1 MNRANHLLISRP
13 AAQQMNP
20 TLSQLER
27 FLFSHHFY
35 SGVRRAIG
43 ILLPI
48 AVLGG
53 IFGWYASGLVA
64 TFGALCVAFI
74 DQPGPHEHR
83 VREMLGGAALSTL
96 TVAVTGLASSHPI
109 AIWLVVM
116 AQCFGFSMLAVYGK
130 KGGQIGFACLLLMT
144 VTLHN
149 SLSTQEVWLHTLTS
163 LGGGLFYTLFSYSVS
178 RVMQLREKEQ
188 ALSVAL
194 FATADYVARRA
205 DMYDPVGDLEENYRK
220 LIVCQADMT
229 DKHQAARDM
238 VLRGLAG
245 RRVQTDS
252 RRIMLWNL
260 FVEMIAILD
269 LLVATRTDYALLQQ
283 KLGGSDALLFMR
295 DALHKMASDLDRI
308 ALAVARERTATQRSS
323 VKAELRALEFEIQQ
337 MQAEGFAQREP
348 ELYSLCI
355 EILRRLRNS
364 AKIIDRMIV
373 ATQRA
378 DHVQLLDSLKIDR
391 SLTQFMSRQQFRP
404 RLVTSNLRFDSPFC
418 RYALRVTLAAGI
430 ALALSALIPT
440 LARQGYWIL
449 LTVLIIMKPGF
460 ALTRQRNNWRLI
472 GTLLGCG
479 LAFALLHSIHQES
492 WLFALMVLSTIVGG
506 SMLQINYMVAS
517 VFNTTAVLL
526 AFNFLDPSASTII
539 TDRALDTFVGSVIS
553 FACSYFLPWWEAQFM
568 PSLARAAITANR
580 TYLEAAL
587 THLHAHET
595 KASAFELKR
604 SDLRLR
610 LARKNVH
617 VALANL
623 AEAFYRM
630 MLEPKSRQWHV
641 IELNNIVI
649 QNHMLSSQ
657 IAAAT
662 AVLLSL
668 QQIPAASTEFL
679 RALLPQLLPAP
690 DHPTPAVPKSLLDGN
705 FPTLTYPLKQLQRS
719 ITLINAEMNVLH
731 TQAFLR
737 VNERQQTAMSS

>member
-1 MNRANHLLISRP
+1 
-13 AAQQMNP
+13 MNP

-35 SGVRRAIG
+35 SGVRRATG

-83 VREMLGGAALSTL
+83 LREMLGGTALSTM

-205 DMYDPVGDLEENYRK
+205 DMYDPGGDLEENYRK

-245 RRVQTDS
+245 QRVQTDS

-295 DALHKMASDLDRI
+295 DALHKMANDLDRI

-337 MQAEGFAQREP
+337 MQAEGFAQHEP

-378 DHVQLLDSLKIDR
+378 DNAQLLDALKIDR
-391 SLTQFMSRQQFRP
+391 SLTQFMSRQQYRP
-404 RLVTSNLRFDSPFC
+404 RLITSNLRLDSPFC

-472 GTLLGCG
+472 GTLLGCA

-517 VFNTTAVLL
+517 AFNTTAVLL
-526 AFNFLDPSASTII
+526 AFNFLDPGASTII

-580 TYLEAAL
+580 VYLDAAL

-668 QQIPAASTEFL
+668 QQVPAASTEFL

-737 VNERQQTAMSS
+737 VNEGQQASTSS

>member
-479 LAFALLHSIHQES
+479 LAFAILHSTHQES

-517 VFNTTAVLL
+517 AVNTNAVLL
-526 AFNFLDPSASTII
+526 AVNFLDPSASTII
-539 TDRALDTFVGSVIS
+539 ADRALDTFVGSVIS

-679 RALLPQLLPAP
+679 RELLPQLLPAP

>member
-1 MNRANHLLISRP
+1 
-13 AAQQMNP
+13 MNP

-35 SGVRRAIG
+35 SGVRRATG

-83 VREMLGGAALSTL
+83 LREMLGGAALSTL